1 MDHRAMQAAAVA
13 AAAAAS
19 SGVSGALPPGMV
31 LDEATKSAMQYFLSQ
46 QYGLQQQQQ
55 QQAQQQQV
63 NTNDTF
69 NMTQNALA
77 SGIPTLDM
85 NTIMSYLGYGN
96 TFPNNGGSSNSKEQ
110 QTFPAKYSKLMEV
123 IDEIGK

>member
-1 MDHRAMQAAAVA
+1 MQAAVA
-13 AAAAAS
+13 AAAAS
-19 SGVSGALPPGMV
+19 SGSALPPGMV

-55 QQAQQQQV
+55 QLQQQQQQV
-63 NTNDTF
+63 NTSDTF

-85 NTIMSYLGYGN
+85 PTIMSYLGYGN
-96 TFPNNGGSSNSKEQ
+96 TFPANGNNNTKEQ
-110 QTFPAKYSKLMEV
+110 QTFPAKYVKLMEV
-123 IDEIGK
+123 IDEIGE